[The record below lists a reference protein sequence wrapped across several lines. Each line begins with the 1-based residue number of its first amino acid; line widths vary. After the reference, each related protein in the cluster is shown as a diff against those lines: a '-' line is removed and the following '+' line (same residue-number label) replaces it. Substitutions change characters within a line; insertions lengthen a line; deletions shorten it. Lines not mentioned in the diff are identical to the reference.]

1 MATTIVQLAI
11 TSPAFEHNG
20 NIPAK
25 YSCEGAGINPALH
38 IARLPEAAASLAL
51 IVEDPDAPNGT
62 FDHWICWNIAPA
74 GELPENGIPGVSGK
88 NSTGKTGYHPPCPP
102 QGAHRY
108 IFHVFALD
116 SMLELAAG
124 ATRHDLEHA
133 MQAHIIAEGS
143 ITGIYEKQ
151 GNK

>member
-11 TSPAFEHNG
+11 TSPAFENNG

-25 YSCEGAGINPALH
+25 YSCEGAGINPALR
-38 IARLPEAAASLAL
+38 IARLPDDAASLAL
-51 IVEDPDAPNGT
+51 VVEDPDAPNGT
-62 FDHWICWNIAPA
+62 FDHWVLWNIDPA

-88 NSTGKTGYHPPCPP
+88 NSSGKTGYHPPCPP
-102 QGAHRY
+102 NGAHRY

-116 SMLELAAG
+116 AMLELAAG
-124 ATRHDLEHA
+124 STRQDLEHA
-133 MQAHIIAEGS
+133 MQAHVIAEGS
-143 ITGIYEKQ
+143 ITGIYEKK